1 MLLVHVAGTAD
12 LGIPL
17 AIDGRSRPRQETA
30 ELTESRLGELDAC
43 RTGEEAADLLL
54 DLRFRS
60 ADHRADGAE
69 PGTSPGSALRKEL
82 RAVARLAGERGAS
95 PASGGLSESFGLSG
109 SSEPAEPSGSS
120 EPSESSESIEVL
132 VVGVEGGSTPTDSI
146 ARALVRALGRAS
158 AEASRL
164 LDGRELRVLDACI
177 LPGLA
182 VGRDSIETLESAIGG
197 HDGHVVLALAGGAN
211 TVLAEAAGVAAA
223 THGDEWSLLLIDRAG
238 RALPDAEA
246 PVVDMSVGEDP
257 LRGWLM
263 GLGLPTV
270 LAEERERDGNR
281 MPEEVRLAAA
291 AIRRAMGETSPE
303 AGPGAPAGPRTGG
316 GGEAPAGPRTGGG
329 ASADTRAAAAR
340 VKDLALLLHSDAA
353 RGDLAAGMAL
363 RAWITAEYRR
373 RRLEYLDETGLP
385 ARDYQ
390 DATRRSSVL
399 GTVIEKLKERAQT
412 EPLAAP
418 DAWLAA
424 QRDLVDLGIEATHR
438 LAAPGEDLHEQVNA
452 ALGAPPAWLSWPS
465 GCVCLL
471 TAQGVSHRATQ
482 RDPIAVTLLSAE
494 PGEALR
500 RACSVPGP
508 LTLETL
514 IACSEASGGEGR
526 AVVEAL
532 RDDRFER
539 NSGWNPVG
547 DDGAVVYSYESSTT
561 QGGALSDQVAGT
573 MRETGRCA
581 DEWLEGRP
589 TRPRAI
595 IVTVVGEK
603 PIVIALLHA
612 AQVFGAR
619 HGIPVFL
626 MSSVREGTGERLQ
639 LHQFGLDRDVRLALL
654 RATRYCLDRLDLLT
668 AARLLTLGDPAMEEL
683 ADRAQRLADELA
695 HAARTEDLDG
705 CAGTVLAVMASVAE
719 RIDGLPPDAR
729 VRLAT
734 IIGELINPTPK
745 KQRSEAFR
753 NPVVLALMCWKFDQG
768 YEAGSVDLDGEPAP
782 VLLRLLVRVR
792 NKVPINHGSKGLRE
806 AVRDVLK
813 SYRQASRCTYPQ
825 LLGRAVAAVVE
836 NHPGAGPGDWGS
848 RLGELRRRVGALETG
863 SYEEE
868 K

>member
-95 PASGGLSESFGLSG
+95 LASGG
-109 SSEPAEPSGSS
+109 PA
-120 EPSESSESIEVL
+120 ESSESIEVL

-211 TVLAEAAGVAAA
+211 AVLAEAAGVAAA

-270 LAEERERDGNR
+270 LAEERKRDGSGV
-281 MPEEVRLAAA
+281 PEEVRLAAA

-303 AGPGAPAGPRTGG
+303 AGGGAPAGSQDEDEGGGGAPAGPRT
-316 GGEAPAGPRTGGG
+316 EGG

-385 ARDYQ
+385 ARDYR
-390 DATRRSSVL
+390 DATRGSSML

-471 TAQGVSHRATQ
+471 TAQGVSYRATQ

-626 MSSVREGTGERLQ
+626 MSSVAQGAGERLQ

-683 ADRAQRLADELA
+683 ADGAQRLADELA

-753 NPVVLALMCWKFDQG
+753 DPVVLALMCWKFDQG